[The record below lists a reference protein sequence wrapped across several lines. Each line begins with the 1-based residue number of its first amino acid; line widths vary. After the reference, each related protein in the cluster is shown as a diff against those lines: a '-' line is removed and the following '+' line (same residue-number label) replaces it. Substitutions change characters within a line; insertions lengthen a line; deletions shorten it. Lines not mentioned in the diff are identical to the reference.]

1 MNDNHHHAK
10 KELQWFAFQTEAQQE
25 KTRLLIR
32 NPDEGE
38 FKLRLMNSETLD
50 KTDSRTMSAVASATE
65 VRDAIKD
72 FYEDDWGTGITVTKA
87 FFDVQG
93 AELESMED
101 EAFDHI
107 AYEITLNALI
117 DGVTTSDI
125 RVIPQSTNA
134 IIEVEMPEAV

>member
-1 MNDNHHHAK
+1 
-10 KELQWFAFQTEAQQE
+10 
-25 KTRLLIR
+25 
-32 NPDEGE
+32 
-38 FKLRLMNSETLD
+38 
-50 KTDSRTMSAVASATE
+50 MSATATATE

-72 FYEDDWGTGITVTKA
+72 FYDDDWDTGITVTKA

-93 AELESMED
+93 TELDSMEGD
-101 EAFDHI
+101 SFDHI

-125 RVIPQSTNA
+125 RVIPQTSAA